1 MSPTQRS
8 LAFLRGRG
16 YRVAICEHWNHYAQ
30 KRQDLWGIIDLLA
43 IKPGEVLGV
52 QVTSYSNVSKHL
64 TKIAESEAAPDIRAA
79 GIKIEVHG
87 WHKNGKVWEPRVVSV
102 D

>member
-16 YRVAICEHWNHYAQ
+16 YRVAICEHWNHYA
-30 KRQDLWGIIDLLA
+30 KVRQDLFGIIDLLA
-43 IKPGEVLGV
+43 IRPGEVLGV
-52 QVTSYSNVSKHL
+52 QATSYSNVSARLH
-64 TKIAESEAAPDIRAA
+64 KIAESEAAPDIRAA

-87 WHKNGKVWEPRVVSV
+87 WHKKGKVWEPRVVTL
-102 D
+102 